1 MKKVKKKFSKDIEKM
16 EKYNPQLANDPTV
29 DNNKMVQM
37 IFISLMLKTLKLI
50 NMIINFCYFIGM
62 GWLIMCRVIQSVRH
76 G

>member
-1 MKKVKKKFSKDIEKM
+1 M
-16 EKYNPQLANDPTV
+16 ANDPTV

-62 GWLIMCRVIQSVRH
+62 GWLIMCRVIQSVKH